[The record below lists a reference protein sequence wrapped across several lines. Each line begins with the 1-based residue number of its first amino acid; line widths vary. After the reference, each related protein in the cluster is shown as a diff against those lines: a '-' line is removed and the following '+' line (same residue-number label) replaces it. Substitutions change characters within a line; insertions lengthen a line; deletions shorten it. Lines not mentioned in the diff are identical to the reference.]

1 MGAFLKEIAPKAVFR
16 CHVVLNKGDPVI
28 IDADADQDELLLDHP
43 FEPRL
48 LSQGSRSSRRF
59 EPCETAAR
67 EI

>member
-1 MGAFLKEIAPKAVFR
+1 M
-16 CHVVLNKGDPVI
+16 I

-43 FEPRL
+43 FEPCL